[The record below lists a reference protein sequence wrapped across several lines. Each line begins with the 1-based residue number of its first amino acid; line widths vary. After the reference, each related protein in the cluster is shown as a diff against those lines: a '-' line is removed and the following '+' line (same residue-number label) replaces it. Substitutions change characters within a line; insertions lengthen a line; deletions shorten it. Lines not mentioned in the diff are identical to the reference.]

1 MIITERFDLGN
12 DIKSVEK
19 LKQTALEESNNGTQK
34 SQSNTKQ
41 HSIEI

>member
-1 MIITERFDLGN
+1 MIQN
-12 DIKSVEK
+12 QKKK
-19 LKQTALEESNNGTQK
+19 LKQTALEESNYGTQK